1 MSENNFIE
9 QDHSLNIYDT
19 TGKREF
25 RIAIMENIIS
35 FQDRYIV
42 RNERFA
48 FILLSSSAFSEK
60 NLGLIRI
67 RIKSKTLISTLTY
80 PKS

>member
-60 NLGLIRI
+60 KPRFDQNQNQ
-67 RIKSKTLISTLTY
+67 IKK
-80 PKS
+80 PC